1 MFTLKANVMLAAR
14 DCFGRIRLRRPQAK
28 SALCANTSI
37 LTLQPNAINAN
48 RVYPGQI
55 LPRRKDPQAAKPM
68 YNKGHLS
75 LPFSVA
81 PFYLLFS
88 VAG

>member
-1 MFTLKANVMLAAR
+1 MFTLKANAMLAAR
-14 DCFGRIRLRRPQAK
+14 DCFGRIHLRRPPAK
-28 SALCANTSI
+28 SVLSASTSI

-55 LPRRKDPQAAKPM
+55 LPRRKDPQVAKLM
-68 YNKGHLS
+68 YNKNRSS